1 MTDTTQFSDN
11 AEQKSSGV
19 RLIVCLGNPGAE
31 YAETRHNA
39 GFKVGEQLIM
49 SHRGVKAAW
58 QPDNGELF
66 DLTIAGRAILLLKPM
81 TYMNASGDA
90 VVGVAAHFGISPS
103 EVLIISDC
111 LDLPLG
117 RLRMRPGGSSGGQ
130 KGVRSILVR
139 LETEAV
145 PRLRVGIGRP
155 QSSECSVIDYV
166 LSPWT
171 SVEQEVLPEILRKAA
186 DMAEKA
192 VSCGLEV
199 AMNECNSWSAD
210 NNNAEK
216 KQGDQR

>member
-1 MTDTTQFSDN
+1 MTDTTEI
-11 AEQKSSGV
+11 AEKTEQESSAFK
-19 RLIVCLGNPGAE
+19 LIVCLGNPGVE

-39 GFKVGEQLIM
+39 GFKVGSELLGR
-49 SHRGVKAAW
+49 HGGVKSAW
-58 QPDNGELF
+58 QPENGELF
-66 DLTIAGRAILLLKPM
+66 DLTIAGRAVLLLKPM
-81 TYMNASGDA
+81 TYMNSSGDA
-90 VVGVAAHFGISPS
+90 VVGVTAHFGISPS
-103 EVLIISDC
+103 EVLVISDC

-155 QSSECSVIDYV
+155 QSRECPVIDYV
-166 LSPWT
+166 LAPWT

-186 DMAEKA
+186 DMAAKA
-192 VSCGLEV
+192 VSCGLEA
-199 AMNECNSWSAD
+199 AMNDCNSWSAD

-216 KQGDQR
+216 QQGDQR